1 MAALKFV
8 DSHNMVAY
16 LERPTNSDDFTKI
29 VDFLNANP
37 IRYALTVS
45 PTIYVSCIEQFW
57 STAKAQTINEETQIH
72 ALVDGKKIVITES
85 SVRRD
90 LQFADED
97 GTDCLPT
104 TTIFENL
111 KLMGYENLSDKLT
124 FFKSYFSHQWKFL
137 VHTILQCLSPKK
149 TAWNEFS
156 SNIASAII
164 CLATNQKFNF
174 SKMVFDGMT
183 RNLDSLSAK
192 FLMYPRFLQVFL
204 DKQLDKVPSHNAV
217 YNAPCHT
224 KKVFANMKR
233 IRKDFLGKVTP
244 LFDTML
250 IQHQSEEGDSLER
263 AATTGSSLEAKQ
275 VSGNITKTRSK
286 ATLNEPTHQGTG
298 SGSGLRRQDTMGDT
312 IDLFENVSKTSYDS
326 PLGGVNT
333 PRSDKDTMQLKELM
347 EICTNLLQRV
357 QDLETT
363 KTAQAKEITSLKKR
377 VKKLE
382 QRGRSRTTGL
392 KRLYK
397 VGTSRMVE
405 SSTKASLGDQEDAS
419 KHGRNI
425 AEIDADID
433 ISLVHEDVGIQGRF
447 HEEDMFDTS
456 VFNDEEVFVGQDM
469 ADQEVNVAEKEVSAA
484 DPVTTAGEVV
494 TTASVDISTASVPIT
509 VSTATPTTPPTTT
522 TEDDMTLAETL
533 MEIKSAKPK
542 AIGVVMQEPSEIPR
556 ISAAQQQIQEKAQ
569 GSRDKGKAKMV
580 EEEEPKEPTKIKDQI
595 KHDEEL
601 AQRLDAQ
608 LQAEMEK
615 EDRLARQREEED
627 NIVSWDNAQAMMEA
641 DYQMA
646 ERLHAEEQASLTDEE
661 KASLFVQLLD
671 ARKKHFAALRAQ
683 EIRNKPPTKMQK
695 RTTMCN
701 YLKNMAGYKHNQLR
715 HKSFDDIQKLFDKAL
730 KRVNT
735 FVPMDTEKVEG
746 SKAKAAGSETRVEE
760 SSKRAGEELDRESTK
775 KQKVEDETEQAELK
789 ECFEIIPFDEDS
801 VNTIP
806 LATKQA
812 PIVDY
817 KITRDARKIYYHI
830 TRADGSTKVYMRFE
844 DMLKMFDRED
854 LEVLYR
860 IVKDR
865 FKSTKPVGDNRVL
878 WGNLM
883 TMFEPSAGDEMWREQ
898 GRYLIKSWKLIDSCR
913 VHCLMLESMYIYM
926 LVEEVFSGTFTYRSM
941 WEGKATSCFKCEWLL
956 SFSLS
961 FIKKTA

>member
-1 MAALKFV
+1 MLV
-8 DSHNMVAY
+8 Y
-16 LERPTNSDDFTKI
+16 LERPTDNNDFTEI

-37 IRYALTVS
+37 IRYALT
-45 PTIYVSCIEQFW
+45 
-57 STAKAQTINEETQIH
+57 IH

-97 GTDCLPT
+97 GTESSVRRDLQ
-104 TTIFENL
+104 FEVD
-111 KLMGYENLSDKLT
+111 GY
-124 FFKSYFSHQWKFL
+124 
-137 VHTILQCLSPKK
+137 LSPKK
-149 TAWNEFS
+149 TAWNELS

-174 SKMVFDGMT
+174 SKIVFDE
-183 RNLDSLSAK
+183 LEKIFS
-192 FLMYPRFLQVFL
+192 
-204 DKQLDKVPSHNAV
+204 
-217 YNAPCHT
+217 
-224 KKVFANMKR
+224 
-233 IRKDFLGKVTP
+233 GKVTP

-250 IQHQSEEGDSLER
+250 IQHQLEVGDNFER
-263 AATTGSSLEAKQ
+263 AATTASSLEVEH

-286 ATLNEPTHQGTG
+286 ATLNEPTPQGTG
-298 SGSGLRRQDTMGDT
+298 LGSGPMHQDTMGDT
-312 IDLFENVSKTSYDS
+312 IAQTRFENVSKTSYDS

-333 PRSDKDTMQLKELM
+333 RQSDEDSIQLKELM
-347 EICTNLLQRV
+347 EMCTNLLQRV
-357 QDLETT
+357 QNLKTT

-377 VKKLE
+377 VNKLE
-382 QRGRSRTTGL
+382 QRGRSRTPRL

-397 VGTSRMVE
+397 VGTSRRVE
-405 SSTKASLGDQEDAS
+405 SSAEESLDDQEDAS
-419 KHGRNI
+419 KQGRNI
-425 AEIDADID
+425 AEIDADVD
-433 ISLVHEDVGIQGRF
+433 ISLVHKDAGIQGRF
-447 HEEDMFDTS
+447 DDEDMFDIS
-456 VFNDEEVFVGQDM
+456 VFNDEEVFAGQDM
-469 ADQEVNVAEKEVSAA
+469 ADQEVNVAEKEVSAT
-484 DPVTTAGEVV
+484 DPVTTVGEVV
-494 TTASVDISTASVPIT
+494 TTVSVDISTASVPIT

-522 TEDDMTLAETL
+522 TKDDMTLAETL

-542 AIGVVMQEPSEIPR
+542 AIGVVMQEPS
-556 ISAAQQQIQEKAQ
+556 
-569 GSRDKGKAKMV
+569 KAKMV

-661 KASLFVQLLD
+661 KASLFIQLLD

-789 ECFEIIPFDEDS
+789 ECFEIIPFDEDA

-898 GRYLIKSWKLIDSCR
+898 GRYLIKSWKLIDSCG

-926 LVEEVFSGTFTYRSM
+926 LVEKEYPLAQFTYRRM
-941 WEGKATSCFKCEWLL
+941 WEGKLQVDYECEMAFELL
-956 SFSLS
+956 SQYHKSMETIGIPPDKHETDENEEGKPLS
-961 FIKKTA
+961 ALKSSEVSAELF

>member
-1 MAALKFV
+1 
-8 DSHNMVAY
+8 MVGY
-16 LERPTNSDDFTKI
+16 LEWPIDSDDFTEI
-29 VDFLNANP
+29 VDLVNANP
-37 IRYALTVS
+37 IRYALTVN

-111 KLMGYENLSDKLT
+111 KLIG
-124 FFKSYFSHQWKFL
+124 
-137 VHTILQCLSPKK
+137 PKK

-204 DKQLDKVPSHNAV
+204 DKQLDKVPSHNVV
-217 YNAPCHT
+217 YNAHCHT
-224 KKVFANMKR
+224 KKVFANLKR
-233 IRKDFLGKVTP
+233 IGKDFLGKVTP

-250 IQHQSEEGDSLER
+250 IQHQSEVGDSLER
-263 AATTGSSLEAKQ
+263 AATTASSLEAEQ
-275 VSGNITKTRSK
+275 APRHHGDIIARTR
-286 ATLNEPTHQGTG
+286 
-298 SGSGLRRQDTMGDT
+298 
-312 IDLFENVSKTSYDS
+312 FENVSKTSYDL
-326 PLGGVNT
+326 PLRGVNT
-333 PRSDKDTMQLKELM
+333 PRSDKDSMQLKELM
-347 EICTNLLQRV
+347 EMYTNLLQRV

-382 QRGRSRTTGL
+382 QRGRSRTLGL

-397 VGTSRMVE
+397 VGTSRRVE
-405 SSTKASLGDQEDAS
+405 SSTKASLG
-419 KHGRNI
+419 
-425 AEIDADID
+425 
-433 ISLVHEDVGIQGRF
+433 IQGRF
-447 HEEDMFDTS
+447 DDEDMFDTS
-456 VFNDEEVFVGQDM
+456 VFNDEEVFTGQDM
-469 ADQEVNVAEKEVSAA
+469 ADQEVNVVVKEVSVA
-484 DPVTTAGEVV
+484 DPVITAGEVV

-509 VSTATPTTPPTTT
+509 
-522 TEDDMTLAETL
+522 
-533 MEIKSAKPK
+533 IKGTKPK
-542 AIGVVMQEPSEIPR
+542 VIRVVMQEPSKIPR
-556 ISAAQQQIQEKAQ
+556 ISVAQQQIQKKAQ

-601 AQRLDAQ
+601 AQRLEAQ
-608 LQAEMEK
+608 LQAKMEE

-627 NIVSWDNAQAMMEA
+627 NIVSWYNAQAMMEA

-646 ERLHAEEQASLTDEE
+646 KRLQAEDQALLTDEE
-661 KASLFVQLLD
+661 KTNLFVQLLD
-671 ARKKHFAALRAQ
+671 TRKKHFAALKAQ
-683 EIRNKPPTKMQK
+683 EIRNKPPTKI
-695 RTTMCN
+695 
-701 YLKNMAGYKHNQLR
+701 
-715 HKSFDDIQKLFDKAL
+715 FDDIQKLFDKAL
-730 KRVNT
+730 KRVNI

-746 SKAKAAGSETRVEE
+746 SNAKAADSETRVEE
-760 SSKRAGEELDRESTK
+760 SSRRAGEELDRESTK

-789 ECFEIIPFDEDS
+789 ECFKIIPFDEDA
-801 VNTIP
+801 VNIIP

-812 PIVDY
+812 PI
-817 KITRDARKIYYHI
+817 
-830 TRADGSTKVYMRFE
+830 

-865 FKSTKPVGDNRVL
+865 FKLTKPIGDNRVL
-878 WGNLM
+878 WGNLI

-913 VHCLMLESMYIYM
+913 VHCLI
-926 LVEEVFSGTFTYRSM
+926 M
-941 WEGKATSCFKCEWLL
+941 WEGKLQVDYECEMAFELL
-956 SFSLS
+956 RNRPERCIAEETITEEIIEFFSEYHKSMETIGIPPDKHETNENEEGKPLS
-961 FIKKTA
+961 AGKSSEVST

>member
-16 LERPTNSDDFTKI
+16 LERPTDSDDFTEI

-37 IRYALTVS
+37 IRYALTVN

-204 DKQLDKVPSHNAV
+204 DKQLDKVPSHNPV

-233 IRKDFLGKVTP
+233 IGKDFSGKVTP

-250 IQHQSEEGDSLER
+250 IQHQSEVGDSLER
-263 AATTGSSLEAKQ
+263 AATTASSLEAEH
-275 VSGNITKTRSK
+275 V
-286 ATLNEPTHQGTG
+286 
-298 SGSGLRRQDTMGDT
+298 SGSGPRRQDTMGDT
-312 IDLFENVSKTSYDS
+312 IARTRFENVSKTSYDS

-333 PRSDKDTMQLKELM
+333 PQSDEDSMQLKELM
-347 EICTNLLQRV
+347 EMCTNLLQRV

-382 QRGRSRTTGL
+382 QRGRSRTPGL

-397 VGTSRMVE
+397 VGTSRRVE
-405 SSTKASLGDQEDAS
+405 SSTEASLGDQEDAS
-419 KHGRNI
+419 KQGRNI
-425 AEIDADID
+425 AEIDADVD
-433 ISLVHEDVGIQGRF
+433 ISLVHEDAGIQGRF
-447 HEEDMFDTS
+447 DDEDMFDTS
-456 VFNDEEVFVGQDM
+456 VFNDEEVFAGQDM
-469 ADQEVNVAEKEVSAA
+469 ADQEVNVAEKEVSVA

-494 TTASVDISTASVPIT
+494 TTASVDISTTSVPIT
-509 VSTATPTTPPTTT
+509 ISTATPTTPPTTT

-533 MEIKSAKPK
+533 IEIKSAKPK
-542 AIGVVMQEPSEIPR
+542 AIRVVIQEPTEI
-556 ISAAQQQIQEKAQ
+556 
-569 GSRDKGKAKMV
+569 
-580 EEEEPKEPTKIKDQI
+580 EEEV
-595 KHDEEL
+595 
-601 AQRLDAQ
+601 
-608 LQAEMEK
+608 
-615 EDRLARQREEED
+615 RLARQREEED
-627 NIVSWDNAQAMMEA
+627 NIVSCDIAQAMMEA

-646 ERLHAEEQASLTDEE
+646 KRLHSEDQASLTNEQ
-661 KASLFVQLLD
+661 KASLFVQILD

-683 EIRNKPPTKMQK
+683 EIRNKPPTKKKK

-701 YLKNMAGYKHNQLR
+701 YLKNMVGYKHNQLR
-715 HKSFDDIQKLFDKAL
+715 HKSYADIQKLFDKAL

-735 FVPMDTEKVEG
+735 FVPMDTKKVEG
-746 SKAKAAGSETRVEE
+746 SKAKAASSKTRVEE
-760 SSKRAGEELDRESTK
+760 SSKRAGEELDRESIK

-789 ECFEIIPFDEDS
+789 ECCEIIPFDEDA

-806 LATKQA
+806 LTIKQA
-812 PIVDY
+812 PI
-817 KITRDARKIYYHI
+817 
-830 TRADGSTKVYMRFE
+830 

-860 IVKDR
+860 IVKDM
-865 FKSTKPVGDNRVL
+865 FKSTKPVGDNIVL

-883 TMFEPSAGDEMWREQ
+883 TMFEPSTGDEMWREQ
-898 GRYLIKSWKLIDSCR
+898 GRYFIKSWKLIDSCGA
-913 VHCLMLESMYIYM
+913 HCLMLESVYIYM
-926 LVEEVFSGTFTYRSM
+926 LVVKEYPLAQFTYKRM
-941 WEGKATSCFKCEWLL
+941 WEGKLQVDYECEMAFELL
-956 SFSLS
+956 R
-961 FIKKTA
+961 FIKKQLRVEEMFG

>member
-1 MAALKFV
+1 
-8 DSHNMVAY
+8 MVAY
-16 LERPTNSDDFTKI
+16 LERPTNSDDFTEI
-29 VDFLNANP
+29 VDLLNANP
-37 IRYALTVS
+37 IRYALT
-45 PTIYVSCIEQFW
+45 
-57 STAKAQTINEETQIH
+57 IH

-97 GTDCLPT
+97 GTDCIPT

-111 KLMGYENLSDKLT
+111 KLMG
-124 FFKSYFSHQWKFL
+124 
-137 VHTILQCLSPKK
+137 PKK
-149 TAWNEFS
+149 TAWNEFN

-164 CLATNQKFNF
+164 CLAINQKFKF
-174 SKMVFDGMT
+174 SKMVFDE
-183 RNLDSLSAK
+183 
-192 FLMYPRFLQVFL
+192 V
-204 DKQLDKVPSHNAV
+204 
-217 YNAPCHT
+217 
-224 KKVFANMKR
+224 
-233 IRKDFLGKVTP
+233 
-244 LFDTML
+244 
-250 IQHQSEEGDSLER
+250 GDSLER
-263 AATTGSSLEAKQ
+263 GATTASSLEAEH
-275 VSGNITKTRSK
+275 VSGNITKTQSK
-286 ATLNEPTHQGTG
+286 ATLNEPTPQGTG
-298 SGSGLRRQDTMGDT
+298 SGSGPRRQDTIGDIIART
-312 IDLFENVSKTSYDS
+312 RFENVSKTSYDS

-333 PRSDKDTMQLKELM
+333 PQSDEDT
-347 EICTNLLQRV
+347 
-357 QDLETT
+357 
-363 KTAQAKEITSLKKR
+363 KEITSLKKR

-382 QRGRSRTTGL
+382 QRGRSRTLGL

-397 VGTSRMVE
+397 
-405 SSTKASLGDQEDAS
+405 
-419 KHGRNI
+419 GRNI
-425 AEIDADID
+425 AKIDADVD
-433 ISLVHEDVGIQGRF
+433 ISLVHEDAGIQGRF
-447 HEEDMFDTS
+447 DDEDMFDTS
-456 VFNDEEVFVGQDM
+456 VFNDEEVFAGHDM

-494 TTASVDISTASVPIT
+494 TTANVDISTASVPIT

-522 TEDDMTLAETL
+522 TEDDMTLAKTL
-533 MEIKSAKPK
+533 MEIKSAKTK

-556 ISAAQQQIQEKAQ
+556 ISAAQPQIQEKAQ

-580 EEEEPKEPTKIKDQI
+580 EEEEPKEPKKRKDQI

-601 AQRLDAQ
+601 AKILEAQ
-608 LQAEMEK
+608 LQAEMEE

-646 ERLHAEEQASLTDEE
+646 ERLQAEEQASLTDEE

-789 ECFEIIPFDEDS
+789 ECFEIIPFDEDA

-830 TRADGSTKVYMRFE
+830 TRADGSTQVYMRFE

-860 IVKDR
+860 IVKDK

-878 WGNLM
+878 
-883 TMFEPSAGDEMWREQ
+883 
-898 GRYLIKSWKLIDSCR
+898 
-913 VHCLMLESMYIYM
+913 
-926 LVEEVFSGTFTYRSM
+926 
-941 WEGKATSCFKCEWLL
+941 
-956 SFSLS
+956 
-961 FIKKTA
+961 